1 MGFREPFGFNGLGGN
16 SAKKEMGRLRLCNGA
31 PFREGGRWEVSF
43 RTLQTFTVDVS
54 RVGMVL
60 AKLKSNL
67 KRASVKDGIHGIDS
81 ENGQK

>member
-1 MGFREPFGFNGLGGN
+1 MEHRLG
-16 SAKKEMGRLRLCNGA
+16 RV
-31 PFREGGRWEVSF
+31 EGGRLVLG
-43 RTLQTFTVDVS
+43 RFTVDVS